1 MAEVMLNG
9 RVYDDDGELAERQ
22 MGFRDDEF
30 EEYMD
35 WLKEATWALYRNSN
49 SASARQGREKLIDR
63 VLEEY
68 EESVDAQI
76 RDMINREKDNIHYEL
91 HGDNGDTQYELPDDE
106 EPDYG
111 LGEDDELFYNQF
123 AYGVEEDD
131 PWDLLY
137 A

>member
-22 MGFRDDEF
+22 MGMQDGDF

-35 WLKEATWALYRNSN
+35 WAKEASWILYRNSN
-49 SASARQGREKLIDR
+49 SEYARQEREKLLDR
-63 VLEEY
+63 ALEEY
-68 EESVDAQI
+68 EESVDEQL
-76 RDMINREKDNIHYEL
+76 REMTKREKNDARYEL
-91 HGDNGDTQYELPDDE
+91 HGDGGYTQFDLPDYE

-111 LGEDDELFYNQF
+111 FGEDDELFYNQF
-123 AYGVEEDD
+123 AYGEEEDGS
-131 PWDLLY
+131 WGYLY